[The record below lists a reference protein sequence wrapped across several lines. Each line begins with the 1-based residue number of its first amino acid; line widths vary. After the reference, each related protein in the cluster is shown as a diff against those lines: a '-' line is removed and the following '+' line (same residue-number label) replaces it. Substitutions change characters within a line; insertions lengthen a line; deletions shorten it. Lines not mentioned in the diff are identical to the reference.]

1 MTPDQPQ
8 DSGQPVPKP
17 PGGEVERFEFECSF
31 RGLALAV
38 DHPEGR
44 WVRYEDYE
52 KLKEELLEM
61 AGKNADLWIERN
73 DLKKQLK
80 RAMETID
87 ELNQNWIDE
96 NI

>member
-1 MTPDQPQ
+1 MQRFEMEAFCQMEPMNAKMYPTPDG
-8 DSGQPVPKP
+8 D
-17 PGGEVERFEFECSF
+17 
-31 RGLALAV
+31 
-38 DHPEGR
+38 

-52 KLKEELLEM
+52 KLREELLGM
-61 AGKNADLWIERN
+61 AGKNAELWCERN

-87 ELNQNWIDE
+87 ELNQNWIDD